1 MAGQETT
8 TANVRTE
15 SSLHANL
22 RNDETRRLARIG
34 PGLRTFLI
42 FAVLVGL
49 GALIFPSSY
58 FYRVGTL
65 VWINT
70 LSVTG
75 IVILLG
81 YAGLVSLGHAGFFA
95 IGAYATAILPNY
107 GVPSPL
113 AMLAGVAAAGLVALI
128 VGRPILRLS
137 GYYLAI
143 ATLGLGML
151 IWMVLSKEAWLTGG
165 PDGMTVSGMNARNL
179 FKLVGLS
186 LKSAEAWYWVAGFA
200 AAIGAAIA
208 VNLGNSP
215 TGRALRAIHDSD
227 VAARSLGVDVARAK
241 SRAFVISAVYAAVA
255 GGLLALA
262 NGYITP
268 DTGGF
273 MHSVEMV
280 TMAVLGGASSVLG
293 AFIGALILTALP
305 QVLTVFAEYEHM
317 VLGGIM
323 VLTMILM
330 RRGLVPAIAA
340 LWARRK
346 S

>member
-1 MAGQETT
+1 MAGQGTT
-8 TANVRTE
+8 TDVAPAGTG
-15 SSLHANL
+15 
-22 RNDETRRLARIG
+22 RREYSKSEGAGRRRIG

-42 FAVLVGL
+42 FVALVAL

-70 LSVTG
+70 LAVTG
-75 IVILLG
+75 IVVLLG
-81 YAGLVSLGHAGFFA
+81 YVGLVSLGHAGFFA
-95 IGAYATAILPNY
+95 IGAYVTAIGPNY
-107 GVPSPL
+107 GIPSPL
-113 AMLAGVAAAGLVALI
+113 AMAGGVALAGLLALI
-128 VGRPILRLS
+128 VGRPILKLS

-165 PDGMTVSGMNARNL
+165 PDGMVVSGMNARNL
-179 FKLVGLS
+179 FKMVGLS
-186 LKSAEAWYWVAGFA
+186 LKSAEAWYWVAGLV

-208 VNLGNSP
+208 VNLAGSP
-215 TGRALRAIHDSD
+215 SGRALRAIHDSD
-227 VAARSLGVDVARAK
+227 VAARSLGVDVAKAK
-241 SRAFVISAVYAAVA
+241 SRAFVISAIYAAVA
-255 GGLLALA
+255 GALLALA

-280 TMAVLGGASSVLG
+280 TMAVLGGAASVYG
-293 AFIGALILTALP
+293 ALVGALILTALP
-305 QVLTVFAEYEHM
+305 QVLTVFADYEHM

-330 RRGLVPAIAA
+330 RRGLVPFIAD
-340 LWARRK
+340 LWNRRK

>member
-1 MAGQETT
+1 MAGQRTT
-8 TANVRTE
+8 TSAAPVDTGR
-15 SSLHANL
+15 HAYLQNKV
-22 RNDETRRLARIG
+22 TRRRAIG

-70 LSVTG
+70 LAVTG
-75 IVILLG
+75 IVVLLG
-81 YAGLVSLGHAGFFA
+81 YVGLVSLGHAGFFA

-113 AMLAGVAAAGLVALI
+113 AMLSGVLLAGLLALV
-128 VGRPILRLS
+128 VGRPILKLS

-179 FKLVGLS
+179 FKMVGLN
-186 LKSAEAWYWVAGFA
+186 LKSAEAWYWVAGFT

-208 VNLGNSP
+208 VNLAGSP
-215 TGRALRAIHDSD
+215 SGRSLRAIHDSD
-227 VAARSLGVDVARAK
+227 VAARSLGIDVARAK
-241 SRAFVISAVYAAVA
+241 SRAFVISALYAAVA

-268 DTGGF
+268 ETGGF

-280 TMAVLGGASSVLG
+280 TMAVLGGATSVFG
-293 AFIGALILTALP
+293 ALVGALILTALP
-305 QVLTVFAEYEHM
+305 QVLTVFADYEHM

-323 VLTMILM
+323 VVTMIAM
-330 RRGLVPAIAA
+330 RRGLVPFIAD
-340 LWARRK
+340 LWTRRK

>member
-1 MAGQETT
+1 MAGQGTT
-8 TANVRTE
+8 TATAPVETAHRA
-15 SSLHANL
+15 HAGNGK
-22 RNDETRRLARIG
+22 ARALIG

-42 FAVLVGL
+42 FAVLVAL

-70 LSVTG
+70 LAVTG
-75 IVILLG
+75 IVVLLG
-81 YAGLVSLGHAGFFA
+81 YVGLVSLGHAGFFA
-95 IGAYATAILPNY
+95 IGAYATAIGPNY
-107 GVPSPL
+107 GIPSPL
-113 AMLAGVAAAGLVALI
+113 AMAGGVALAGLLALV

-179 FKLVGLS
+179 FKLVGLK
-186 LKSAEAWYWVAGFA
+186 LKSAEAWYWVAGFV

-208 VNLGNSP
+208 VNLANSP
-215 TGRALRAIHDSD
+215 SGRALRAIHDSD
-227 VAARSLGVDVARAK
+227 VAARSLGIDVARAK
-241 SRAFVISAVYAAVA
+241 SRAFVISAIYAAVA
-255 GGLLALA
+255 GALLALA

-268 DTGGF
+268 ETGGF

-280 TMAVLGGASSVLG
+280 TMAVLGGAASVFG
-293 AFIGALILTALP
+293 ALVGALILTALP
-305 QVLTVFAEYEHM
+305 QLLTVFADYEHM
-317 VLGGIM
+317 VLGAIM
-323 VLTMILM
+323 VVTMIAM
-330 RRGLVPAIAA
+330 RRGLVPFIAD
-340 LWARRK
+340 LWNRRK

>member
-1 MAGQETT
+1 MAGQGTT
-8 TANVRTE
+8 TVPNGAGQT
-15 SSLHANL
+15 AAAKP
-22 RNDETRRLARIG
+22 RRAARRGIG

-70 LSVTG
+70 LAVTG
-75 IVILLG
+75 IVVLLG
-81 YAGLVSLGHAGFFA
+81 YVGLVSLGHAGFFA

-107 GVPSPL
+107 GIPSPL
-113 AMLAGVAAAGLVALI
+113 AMLAGVALAGGLALV
-128 VGRPILRLS
+128 VGRPILKLS

-165 PDGMTVSGMNARNL
+165 PDGMVVSGMNARNL
-179 FKLVGLS
+179 FKLVGLK

-208 VNLGNSP
+208 VNLAGSP

-227 VAARSLGVDVARAK
+227 VAARSLGIDVARAK
-241 SRAFVISAVYAAVA
+241 SLAFVISALYAAVA
-255 GGLLALA
+255 GALLALA

-268 DTGGF
+268 ETGGF

-280 TMAVLGGASSVLG
+280 TMAVLGGASSVFG
-293 AFIGALILTALP
+293 ALVGALILTALP
-305 QVLTVFAEYEHM
+305 QLLTVFADYEHM

-323 VLTMILM
+323 VLTMTLM
-330 RRGLVPAIAA
+330 RRGLVPFIAD
-340 LWARRK
+340 LWTRRK

>member
-8 TANVRTE
+8 TATA
-15 SSLHANL
+15 LHANL
-22 RNDETRRLARIG
+22 RSDETRRHARIG

-75 IVILLG
+75 IVVLLG